1 MIQTPVLNLEKL
13 FKMQQVLDDRIMK
26 KKGLTEEGIF
36 KRKKIAL
43 FVEFGETLQ
52 EWRGFKYWSKDQEPR
67 NGGEC
72 DCDDGYIDVYTSD
85 GVIQQDICPRCK
97 GAGKLPNTLLEEFV
111 DGLHFFLSFGNY
123 FGVPYEHDIVL
134 EDSNIEDQILTII
147 ALLTRMN
154 GAMDW
159 WIVFGY
165 YRGLAIMLGLDWEDV
180 VNAYYKKNEINHK
193 RQDSGY

>member
-13 FKMQQVLDDRIMK
+13 FKMQQALDDRIMK
-26 KKGLTEEGIF
+26 EKGLTEEGIF

-52 EWRGFKYWSKDQEPR
+52 EWRGFKFWSNDQEPR
-67 NGGEC
+67 
-72 DCDDGYIDVYTSD
+72 
-85 GVIQQDICPRCK
+85 R
-97 GAGKLPNTLLEEFV
+97 NTLLEEFV

-134 EDSNIEDQILTII
+134 EDSSIEDQVLTII
-147 ALLTRMN
+147 ALMTRMN

-165 YRGLAIMLGLDWEDV
+165 YRGLAIMFGLDWEDV